1 MQRVDLNFRALILFD
16 IDGVIRDVS
25 GSYHLA
31 LKRTVYKFCNWLP
44 TSQDIDSLKA
54 EGLWNNDWD
63 ASHELI
69 KRHVQQNNLPNKI
82 PPKEDLIKSFSDF
95 YFGGDPDGDPKNW
108 EGLIKN
114 EPLLIDKNFFE
125 QLSNQNICWGF
136 VSGAEPPS
144 ARYVLTNRLDLK
156 EPPLLAMGDVPDKPD
171 PTGLLNLS
179 SKLLDSNLG
188 EKTPPI
194 AYVGDTVADVLTV
207 QRARKV
213 SPFQRFVSIA
223 VAPPHLHK
231 PKESSNR
238 LVYEKQLKKAGA
250 DLILKRTKDLIQFLP
265 KDW

>member
-1 MQRVDLNFRALILFD
+1 MKVRALILFD

-31 LKRTVYKFCNWLP
+31 LKKTVHKFCDWLP
-44 TSQDIDSLKA
+44 TSQDIDCLKA

-69 KRHVQQNNLPNKI
+69 KRHIQQNNFAIKI
-82 PPKEDLIKSFSDF
+82 PEKQYLIKSFSDF
-95 YFGGDPDGDPKNW
+95 YFGGDPDGDPSKW

-114 EPLLIDKNFFE
+114 EPLLVDKSFFE
-125 QLSNQNICWGF
+125 ELSNQNICWGF

-144 ARYVLTNRLDLK
+144 AKYVLINRLKLHN
-156 EPPLLAMGDVPDKPD
+156 PPLVAMGDVPDKPD
-171 PTGLLNLS
+171 PTGLLTLS
-179 SKLLDSNLG
+179 SQILGENLG
-188 EKTPPI
+188 RDTPPI
-194 AYVGDTVADVLTV
+194 AYVGDTVADVMTIE
-207 QRARKV
+207 RARKV
-213 SPFQRFVSIA
+213 SSFQRFISIA

-250 DLILKRTKDLIQFLP
+250 DLILKKTKDLIQCIP
-265 KDW
+265 QDW